1 MSMIAPAPALVASAG
16 QRLLRPLAFVFDA
29 WRQLTWKHFLY
40 TFLICIAATNL
51 GRSDALVSRLQS
63 DMPYSTILWV
73 QMRQSLVYV
82 QLQGFSILLAVAVAD
97 QWSAAASRRWVP
109 AAWIHLSARTI
120 AQWSAA
126 ASRRWVP
133 YFLALVIG
141 AAAGVFLEWLALV
154 QWARL
159 ATFWG
164 VSLIEGRFQ
173 GNPIFFLHQYL
184 HVLLYGGM
192 VTFIYVNR
200 RRAAERLAALR
211 AKQLERTEVS
221 RALLES
227 RLQAMQARVEP
238 QFLFNTLA
246 QVARLYETDRKLAEQ
261 MLDDLIRYLRAVLPQ
276 MRGTTSTLG
285 QEMELVRAYLNIMK
299 VRLQDRLAFDIRLP
313 EDLTDARIP
322 PMVLLPLVDHAI
334 VYGLEPSKQGGTIEI
349 SAVVE
354 NSKLKLTIADSG
366 TGFVPREPDAD
377 GIQCIRE
384 RLDALYGKD
393 ASLALEHNKQQGTQA
408 VMEIPYER
416 TDSSDR

>member
-97 QWSAAASRRWVP
+97 
-109 AAWIHLSARTI
+109 
-120 AQWSAA
+120 QWSAA